1 MDTKARVT
9 RSLQDPEETRQPP
22 RERGGRLLRRTF
34 LIAMLVVC
42 GGLLTSGAVE
52 LAFRYQESVTE
63 IGTLQTEMANG
74 VAFKIQQFVQD
85 LEKTMR
91 ASTQTPELI
100 TAGLTASYEFYLVK
114 LLGLAPAIT
123 TITALDQNGREHL
136 KLSRVQLFRPQD
148 LQDRSADDVFVH
160 ARQGV
165 SYFSPVYFVKN
176 SEPYMQIA
184 MPIERFAGNII
195 GVLLAEVNLKYV
207 WDVIS
212 QIKVGKT
219 GYAYVVSREG
229 DLIAHPDINLVLQ
242 RQNLKSLPQ
251 VQAALSKSP
260 TPSTALPNLAG
271 ESVFSSRASIPELGW
286 TVFVERMADEAYAP
300 LYHSLLRTAVLLLVG
315 LGAAVVASFV
325 ISRRVVRPVEQLRQG
340 VARIGA
346 GALDYRIEVQTGD
359 ELEALA
365 AAFNQMTAQLQESYA
380 DLEQKVDL
388 RTQELQSKNE
398 ELEMALHQVQEMQ
411 NQIIMQ
417 EKMVALG
424 GLVAG
429 VAHEINT
436 PVGIGVTAASLL
448 GEQTASFRNL
458 YQDGRMKRSDL
469 ETYLETASQSSTML
483 LSNLNRAAELIQSFK
498 QVAVDQSTEER
509 RCFPVKA
516 YLDEILLSLRP
527 QLKRT
532 SHEIAVHVDEGLQ
545 LDTYPG
551 AFAQMVTN
559 LVMNSLTHAFAP
571 GETGQIT
578 LDLSTTPKPVT
589 FTYSDN
595 GCGIPAEHL
604 EKIFE
609 PFFTTKRGQGGS
621 GLGLHIIYN
630 LVTQKLGGTMHCESA
645 EGEGTR
651 FVMTFPRHSP

>member
-1 MDTKARVT
+1 
-9 RSLQDPEETRQPP
+9 
-22 RERGGRLLRRTF
+22 
-34 LIAMLVVC
+34 
-42 GGLLTSGAVE
+42 
-52 LAFRYQESVTE
+52 
-63 IGTLQTEMANG
+63 
-74 VAFKIQQFVQD
+74 
-85 LEKTMR
+85 
-91 ASTQTPELI
+91 
-100 TAGLTASYEFYLVK
+100 
-114 LLGLAPAIT
+114 
-123 TITALDQNGREHL
+123 
-136 KLSRVQLFRPQD
+136 
-148 LQDRSADDVFVH
+148 
-160 ARQGV
+160 
-165 SYFSPVYFVKN
+165 
-176 SEPYMQIA
+176 
-184 MPIERFAGNII
+184 
-195 GVLLAEVNLKYV
+195 
-207 WDVIS
+207 
-212 QIKVGKT
+212 VGKT

-242 RQNLKSLPQ
+242 RQNLQSLPQ
-251 VQAALSKSP
+251 VGAALSKAP
-260 TPSTALPNLAG
+260 TPSTTLPNLAG
-271 ESVFSSRASIPELGW
+271 ASVFSSHAAIPELGW
-286 TVFVERMADEAYAP
+286 TVFVERTAEEAYAP
-300 LYHSLLRTAVLLLVG
+300 LYRSLLRTAVLLLVG
-315 LGAAVVASFV
+315 LGVAVVASVV

-340 VARIGA
+340 AARIGA

-365 AAFNQMTAQLQESYA
+365 SEFNRMTSQLQESYA

-388 RTQELQSKNE
+388 RTEELQAKNE
-398 ELEMALHQVQEMQ
+398 ELETALHQVQEMQ

-448 GEQTASFRNL
+448 GEQTASFRDL
-458 YQDGRMKRSDL
+458 YQGGRMKRSDL
-469 ETYLETASQSSTML
+469 ETYLDTASQSSTML
-483 LSNLNRAAELIQSFK
+483 LTNLNRAAELIQSFK

-532 SHEIAVHVDEGLQ
+532 SHEVTVHVDDGLE

-551 AFAQMVTN
+551 AFAQIVTN

-571 GETGQIT
+571 GESGQMT
-578 LDLSTTPKPVT
+578 LELTKAADQVH

-604 EKIFE
+604 EKIFN

-630 LVTQKLGGTMHCESA
+630 LVTQKLGGAVHCESA
-645 EGEGTR
+645 AGEGTR
-651 FVMTFPRHSP
+651 FVMTFPLRSA